1 VSILTK
7 VFAKDFQILILCL
20 SRKSSNTT

>member
-20 SRKSSNTT
+20 SRKSSNTK